1 MIKNQTFQSM
11 KSHYQVL
18 IIGGGTAGI
27 MVASQLKR
35 KRPETNIGIVDPAE
49 THFYQPAWTLVGANA
64 YNYEKTAKPMASLIP
79 KGVDWIKKYADTF
92 APESN
97 AVTMTDGTEI
107 TYDYLVVVPGI
118 KIAPELVKGL
128 KEAMEQG
135 VVCSNYTNPK
145 HTWETLKRFKGG
157 TALFTQPTTP
167 IKCGGAPQKI
177 MYLAEEH
184 FKKSGVR
191 QKTDI
196 VFALPSGSIFGVK
209 KIADTLMNVVDKK
222 DINVRFF
229 HKLVEVDPDKK
240 IAWYEI
246 DKDLSAGGCVTI
258 ADGDE
263 ASLDK
268 DIQYNYKDV
277 KVTKDGDRYG
287 IHFDM
292 MHLAPPQQ
300 APDFIRNSPLAAETG
315 WVEVNSKTMQHTRFA
330 NVFSMGDASNLP
342 TSKTGAAIRKQ
353 APVAVA
359 NILKMIESDSI
370 TDKEYNGYTSCPLV
384 TGYGKMVLAEFDY
397 DKNFMPDPK
406 LREFPMMIKD
416 SSNEH
421 WRLWM
426 LKKYGLPYLYW
437 SKMMKGKEV

>member
-1 MIKNQTFQSM
+1 M
-11 KSHYQVL
+11 KTHYQVL

-35 KRPETNIGIVDPAE
+35 KNASLEIGLIEPSDK
-49 THFYQPAWTLVGANA
+49 HYYQPAWTLVGANT
-64 YNYEKTAKPMASLIP
+64 YKFKDTVRPMASLIP
-79 KGVDWIKKYADTF
+79 KGVDWIKEYADVF
-92 APESN
+92 KPEQNSLITKN
-97 AVTMTDGTEI
+97 GTEL
-107 TYDYLVVVPGI
+107 TYDYLVVVPGL
-118 KIAPELVKGL
+118 KIAPELVEGL
-128 KEAMEQG
+128 TEAMEKG
-135 VVCSNYTNPK
+135 VVCSNYTDPN
-145 HTWETLKRFKGG
+145 HTWETLKNFNGG

-177 MYLAEEH
+177 MYLADDY
-184 FKKSGVR
+184 FRKTGVRKKS
-191 QKTDI
+191 DI

-209 KIADTLMNVVDKK
+209 IIADTLMNVVDRK

-229 HKLVEVDPDKK
+229 HKLVKVDADKK

-246 DKDLSAGGCVTI
+246 DKDLTAGGCVTI
-258 ADGDE
+258 ADGDV
-263 ASLDK
+263 ASLDR

-277 KVTKDGDRYG
+277 KVTREGDRFG

-292 MHLAPPQQ
+292 MHLAPPQC

-315 WVEVNSKTMQHTRFA
+315 WVSVDPKTTQHTKYP
-330 NVFSMGDASNLP
+330 NIFSLGDVSNLP

-353 APVAVA
+353 VPVTVA
-359 NILKMIESDSI
+359 NILKLIEVEGLSS
-370 TDKEYNGYTSCPLV
+370 KEYNGYTSCPLV

-397 DKNFMPDPK
+397 DKNFEPDPK
-406 LREFPMMIKD
+406 LKKFPMMLND
-416 SSNEH
+416 SSKEH

-437 SKMMKGKEV
+437 NKMMKGIEV

>member
-1 MIKNQTFQSM
+1 M
-11 KSHYQVL
+11 KSHFQIL

-35 KRPETNIGIVDPAE
+35 KNSSLDIALIEPSEK
-49 THFYQPAWTLVGANA
+49 HYYQPAWTLVGANA
-64 YNYEKTAKPMASLIP
+64 YKFDDTVKPMTSVIP
-79 KGVDWIKKYADTF
+79 NGVNWIKEYADKFEPEKNTIVTQQGNTF
-92 APESN
+92 
-97 AVTMTDGTEI
+97 
-107 TYDYLVVVPGI
+107 TYDYLVVVPGL
-118 KIAPELVKGL
+118 KIAPELVEGL
-128 KEAMEQG
+128 PEAMEKG
-135 VVCSNYTNPK
+135 VVCSNYTNPE
-145 HTWETLKRFKGG
+145 HTWKTLQNFKGG

-177 MYLAEEH
+177 MYLADDY
-184 FKKSGVR
+184 FRKSGVR
-191 QKTDI
+191 SKTDV
-196 VFALPSGSIFGVK
+196 VFALPSGAIFGVK
-209 KIADTLMNVVDKK
+209 IIADTLMDVVDRK

-229 HKLVEVDPDKK
+229 HKLVKVDADKK

-277 KVTKDGDRYG
+277 KVTRDGNRYG
-287 IHFDM
+287 VHFDM
-292 MHLAPPQQ
+292 MHLAPPQC
-300 APDFIRNSPLAAETG
+300 APDFIRNSSLSAETG
-315 WVEVNSKTMQHTRFA
+315 WVSVNPKTMQRTKYE
-330 NVFSMGDASNLP
+330 NIFSMGDVSNLP

-353 APVAVA
+353 VPVAVA
-359 NILKMIESDSI
+359 NILKMVEAMSLSD
-370 TDKEYNGYTSCPLV
+370 KVYNGYTSCPLV

-397 DKNFMPDPK
+397 EKNFMPDPK
-406 LREFPMMIKD
+406 LKQFPMLLND
-416 SSNEH
+416 SSKEH

-437 SKMMKGKEV
+437 NKMLKGIEV

>member
-1 MIKNQTFQSM
+1 M
-11 KSHYQVL
+11 KTHYQVL

-35 KRPETNIGIVDPAE
+35 KNANLEIGLIEPSDK
-49 THFYQPAWTLVGANA
+49 HYYQPAWTLVGANT
-64 YNYEKTAKPMASLIP
+64 YKFSDTVRPMASLIP
-79 KGVDWIKKYADTF
+79 KGVDWIKEYADIF
-92 APESN
+92 KPEHN
-97 AVTMTDGTEI
+97 AVVTKNGTEL
-107 TYDYLVVVPGI
+107 TYDYLVVVPGL
-118 KIAPELVKGL
+118 KIAPELVEGL
-128 KEAMEQG
+128 PEAMEKG
-135 VVCSNYTNPK
+135 VVCSNYTDPN
-145 HTWETLKRFKGG
+145 HTWETLKNFKGG

-177 MYLAEEH
+177 MYLADDY
-184 FKKSGVR
+184 FRKKGVR
-191 QKTDI
+191 KNTDI

-209 KIADTLMNVVDKK
+209 IIADTLMNVVDRK

-229 HKLVEVDPDKK
+229 HKLVKVDADKK

-246 DKDLSAGGCVTI
+246 DKDLTAGGCVTI
-258 ADGDE
+258 ADGDV
-263 ASLDK
+263 ASLDR

-277 KVTKDGDRYG
+277 KVTREGDRFG

-292 MHLAPPQQ
+292 MHLAPPQC

-315 WVEVNSKTMQHTRFA
+315 WVSVNPKTTQHTKYP
-330 NVFSMGDASNLP
+330 NIFSLGDVSNLP

-353 APVAVA
+353 VPVTVA
-359 NILKMIESDSI
+359 NIIKLIEVEGLSS
-370 TDKEYNGYTSCPLV
+370 KEYKGYTSCPLV

-397 DKNFMPDPK
+397 EKNFEPDPK
-406 LREFPMMIKD
+406 LKKFPLMIND
-416 SSNEH
+416 SSKEH

-437 SKMMKGKEV
+437 NKMMKGIEV